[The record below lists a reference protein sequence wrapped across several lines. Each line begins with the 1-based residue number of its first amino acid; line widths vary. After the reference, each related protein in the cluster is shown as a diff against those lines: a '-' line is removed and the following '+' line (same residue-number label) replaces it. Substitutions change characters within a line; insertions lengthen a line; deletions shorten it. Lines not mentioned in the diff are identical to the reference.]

1 MRRVGERDFDLPLR
15 REPVEQRARR
25 HAASEVDGDGEA
37 RPVHGQLAKLL
48 KRAAEALEAPGE
60 HDDNGRA
67 LGVALAQ
74 LGRHDLVHPPFQ
86 RQLIE

>member
-1 MRRVGERDFDLPLR
+1 MRRVGERDADLPLR

-60 HDDNGRA
+60 HDDHGRD
-67 LGVALAQ
+67 VALEQ
-74 LGRHDLVHPPFQ
+74 LGRHDLVHPPLQ
-86 RQLIE
+86 RQLVE